1 MRRFIL
7 LLCMATATLA
17 AQGQVLKCT
26 HPKTGAVTFSDVP
39 CETGQNGV
47 VVQQRKSDQEIWE
60 DNQRAAEANDR
71 KYRQRMAEQGRQYQS
86 AMQERPMQRQ
96 SQPDKSRS
104 HACQMAK
111 RDHETVSSSITG
123 TAEQRRN
130 RINASAS
137 GVNAACGL
145 NTEMIQP
152 PARVVAA
159 PTREIHH
166 APPTPTVRSPQNT
179 EFTHCNGGFCYGNQG
194 GTYHRNGPNHM
205 TGPNGESCTGSGT
218 HWICN

>member
-7 LLCMATATLA
+7 LLCMATATFA
-17 AQGQVLKCT
+17 AQGQVIKCT
-26 HPKTGAVTFSDVP
+26 HPKTGAVTFSDAP
-39 CETGQNGV
+39 CEMGQSGV

-86 AMQERPMQRQ
+86 AMQERPMQQQ

-123 TAEQRRN
+123 TPEQRRN

-137 GVNAACGL
+137 GVNAACGTR
-145 NTEMIQP
+145 TEMIQP
-152 PARVVAA
+152 PANLIV
-159 PTREIHH
+159 
-166 APPTPTVRSPQNT
+166 APPRAAHRPPQNT
-179 EFTHCNGGFCYGNQG
+179 VFTHCDGGFCYGNQG
-194 GTYHRNGPNHM
+194 GVYHRNGPNHM
-205 TGPNGESCTGSGT
+205 TGPNGESCTGGGT
-218 HWICN
+218 NWMCQ